1 MINHEYY
8 RIYNESLIIMY
19 NSLSELL
26 KEKESFIEYYTLYN
40 NKKITDYMLFVR
52 DFYKNKN
59 KNNDKITN
67 IKNKSKYIS
76 LLWKNL
82 DIDQKKK
89 YKIKAK
95 LMLDY
100 FKENFKK
107 QKINE
112 KKEIQNIQK
121 KEKIYNK
128 NKIRNN
134 ILNKIKI
141 KDTEYYID
149 WNNNLIDI
157 NKYEYIGYLEGDTI
171 LSFSIN

>member
-1 MINHEYY
+1 
-8 RIYNESLIIMY
+8 MY